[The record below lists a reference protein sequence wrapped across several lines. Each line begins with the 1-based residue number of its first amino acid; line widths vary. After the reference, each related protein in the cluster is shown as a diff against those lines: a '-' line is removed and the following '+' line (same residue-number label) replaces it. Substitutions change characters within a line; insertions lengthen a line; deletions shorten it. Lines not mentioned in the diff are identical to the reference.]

1 MKYKS
6 IEEIT
11 LVEISPEIIEACK
24 KYMPFV
30 GDALNNEKV
39 TIINENAC
47 NFIKQTKK
55 KFDII
60 FIDTTDFNSTE
71 DLDSSKTNLRDL
83 DNIKQCKNILNKNG
97 IITYNDDYCGFSS
110 NNTFERLSSLRE
122 AFNYCKAF
130 CAPVPYFFSG
140 KYSFVMCSDEINY
153 DLEIINWQEN

>member
-1 MKYKS
+1 
-6 IEEIT
+6 
-11 LVEISPEIIEACK
+11 
-24 KYMPFV
+24 MPFV

-83 DNIKQCKNILNKNG
+83 PSTFTTSSFSTPQEL
-97 IITYNDDYCGFSS
+97 YNQWPSG
-110 NNTFERLSSLRE
+110 SLGE
-122 AFNYCKAF
+122 S
-130 CAPVPYFFSG
+130 PY
-140 KYSFVMCSDEINY
+140 
-153 DLEIINWQEN
+153 